1 MKQLPLG
8 GEILSLSSIETL
20 LQPAAHIADKG
31 ADKGTDGGG
40 KSLFHPSEES
50 VLQNLDG
57 RRDWRDTG
65 DYKPIENMLGGRGN
79 AVSDKHIEHSARDHV
94 SKVLEDAQLH
104 NYSSRSRGARAAARS
119 PAGDRRAD
127 TTPSEG
133 SRDFRA
139 VSPLRSLTGTQ
150 KGGTVSSVAFSGR
163 DHRF

>member
-8 GEILSLSSIETL
+8 GELLSLSSIETL

-31 ADKGTDGGG
+31 AHGV
-40 KSLFHPSEES
+40 FHPSEES

>member
-1 MKQLPLG
+1 LKQLPLG

-31 ADKGTDGGG
+31 ADKGADGGG

-65 DYKPIENMLGGRGN
+65 DDKPIENMLGGRGN
-79 AVSDKHIEHSARDHV
+79 AISDRHIEHSARDHV
-94 SKVLEDAQLH
+94 SKVLEDAQLY
-104 NYSSRSRGARAAARS
+104 YSSRSRGARARS

-127 TTPSEG
+127 STPSAG
-133 SRDFRA
+133 SRA
-139 VSPLRSLTGTQ
+139 VSPLRSLTGTK